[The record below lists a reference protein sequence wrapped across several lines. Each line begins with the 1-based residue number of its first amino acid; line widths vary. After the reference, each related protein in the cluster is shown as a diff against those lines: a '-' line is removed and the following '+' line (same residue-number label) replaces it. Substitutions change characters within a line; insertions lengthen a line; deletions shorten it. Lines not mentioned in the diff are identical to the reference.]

1 VSIHVLTFAVVSI
14 VCHSMSMARLKKM
27 VSYALDPEL
36 LQRLDDWLARQD
48 VAPSKTAVIEAALRA
63 WLDER
68 DPKALPKRKS

>member
-1 VSIHVLTFAVVSI
+1 
-14 VCHSMSMARLKKM
+14 MSMARLKKM